1 LSSLKRNK
9 ILRDYIISGSS
20 PKSVRPLSANSLGE
34 KSGSAFE
41 KKFCIVRNGVN
52 ERVELPYVCASGA
65 DCGSLMRE
73 LFKFNEVTEHKTDIG
88 ELK

>member
-1 LSSLKRNK
+1 MKC
-9 ILRDYIISGSS
+9 
-20 PKSVRPLSANSLGE
+20 
-34 KSGSAFE
+34 
-41 KKFCIVRNGVN
+41 CIVRNGVS
-52 ERVELPYVCASGA
+52 ERGELPYVCASGA